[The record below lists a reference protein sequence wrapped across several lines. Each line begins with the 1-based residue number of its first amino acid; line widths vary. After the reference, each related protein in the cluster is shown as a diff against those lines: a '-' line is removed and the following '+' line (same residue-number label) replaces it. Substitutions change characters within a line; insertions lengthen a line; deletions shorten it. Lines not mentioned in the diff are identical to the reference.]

1 MEWAAF
7 GRPIRFLYRPDCN
20 DRAGSC
26 SSAFSVRWPQ
36 TLVDRGAPDRISVQ
50 GRFLRSRPI
59 RDLAARLGVSGVTHP
74 FSTVLMVT
82 KGTGPMPY
90 CYQYQCPGLE
100 RWRTRWSYGLG
111 YGRKELGP

>member
-7 GRPIRFLYRPDCN
+7 GRPIRFLYQPDCIV
-20 DRAGSC
+20 RPGSC
-26 SSAFSVRWPQ
+26 SSAFSVRWTQ

-50 GRFLRSRPI
+50 ERFLRSRSI
-59 RDLAARLGVSGVTHP
+59 RDWAARSGVFGVTHP

-90 CYQYQCPGLE
+90 CYQYQCAGLE
-100 RWRTRWSYGLG
+100 RWITSWS
-111 YGRKELGP
+111 